1 MSYQSWLDAW
11 NAYKDS
17 KQPVW
22 QYISEHGWDA
32 KTWSWLVPSAAMALL
47 ILAVVVCLAGG
58 AIHKLR
64 VKRAPVEQHAD
75 VVLKKKGDNI
85 PWTLWAIALIFPMLV
100 VMISAT
106 GMGYGPVFIQTGTEP
121 VSFMQYIEQ
130 ATGGRNLTC
139 TQETDW
145 GTSTM
150 STNGYYV
157 PDTGFYQC
165 NAILKD
171 GSTPNLTL
179 HVDQDVREFS
189 LTNAANGQSVLHDA
203 CPSARH

>member
-11 NAYKDS
+11 NAYKDA
-17 KQPVW
+17 KQPVL
-22 QYISEHGWDA
+22 QYIGEHGWDA

-47 ILAVVVCLAGG
+47 ILAVVICLAGG

-75 VVLKKKGDNI
+75 VVLKTKIDNI
-85 PWTLWAIALIFPMLV
+85 PWLLWAVVSFVPLCLTMIAFPA
-100 VMISAT
+100 I
-106 GMGYGPVFIQTGTEP
+106 GFNPVSIQTGQEP
-121 VSFMQYIEQ
+121 VSFTQYVEQ
-130 ATGGRNLTC
+130 ATGTRNLTC
-139 TQETDW
+139 TK
-145 GTSTM
+145 GTSEET
-150 STNGYYV
+150 STIGTHGDAV

-179 HVDQDVREFS
+179 HVDQDAREFS
-189 LTNAANGQSVLHDA
+189 LADAATGQPVVEETRS
-203 CPSARH
+203 

>member
-11 NAYKDS
+11 NVYKDS
-17 KQPVW
+17 KQPIW
-22 QYISEHGWDA
+22 QYVGEHEWDT
-32 KTWSWLVPSAAMALL
+32 KTWLCVVSAILFILL
-47 ILAVVVCLAGG
+47 ALAVVMCLIG
-58 AIHKLR
+58 AIIHMVR

-75 VVLKKKGDNI
+75 VALKKKGDGV
-85 PWTLWAIALIFPMLV
+85 PWALWAIALIFPMLV

-106 GMGYGPVFIQTGTEP
+106 AMEYGPVVIQTGTEP

-130 ATGGRNLTC
+130 ATGSRNLTC

-145 GTSTM
+145 GTSTV

-171 GSTPNLTL
+171 GSTPNLIL
-179 HVDQDVREFS
+179 HVDQDAREFS
-189 LTNAANGQSVLHDA
+189 LTNAATGQTLTEEKQ
-203 CPSARH
+203 P

>member
-75 VVLKKKGDNI
+75 VALKTKIDNI
-85 PWTLWAIALIFPMLV
+85 PGCCGLLCHSSSRFDHDRAPRHRFQ
-100 VMISAT
+100 S
-106 GMGYGPVFIQTGTEP
+106 GFIQTGQEP
-121 VSFMQYIEQ
+121 
-130 ATGGRNLTC
+130 GRSRNMSNKPRAPVTPTC
-139 TQETDW
+139 TK
-145 GTSTM
+145 GTPQDQRRCC
-150 STNGYYV
+150 V
-157 PDTGFYQC
+157 PDTVYQC
-165 NAILKD
+165 NAIL
-171 GSTPNLTL
+171 
-179 HVDQDVREFS
+179 
-189 LTNAANGQSVLHDA
+189 NGRFHPKPD
-203 CPSARH
+203 PARGQGAHTSSR

>member
-11 NAYKDS
+11 NAYKDA
-17 KQPVW
+17 KQPVL

-75 VVLKKKGDNI
+75 VALKTKIDNI
-85 PWTLWAIALIFPMLV
+85 PWLLWAVVPFIPLGLTMIALPAIGFN
-100 VMISAT
+100 
-106 GMGYGPVFIQTGTEP
+106 PVSIQTGQEP
-121 VSFMQYIEQ
+121 VSFTQYVEQ
-130 ATGGRNLTC
+130 ATGTRDLTC
-139 TQETDW
+139 TKARLKTRGDA
-145 GTSTM
+145 
-150 STNGYYV
+150 V

-171 GSTPNLTL
+171 GSIPNLTL
-179 HVDQDVREFS
+179 HVDKGTHEFS
-189 LTNAANGQSVLHDA
+189 LTNAATGQPVTKGKRS
-203 CPSARH
+203 

>member
-1 MSYQSWLDAW
+1 MSYQSWIDAW
-11 NAYKDS
+11 NAHKNA

-47 ILAVVVCLAGG
+47 ILAVVICLAGG

-75 VVLKKKGDNI
+75 VVLKTKSDNI
-85 PWTLWAIALIFPMLV
+85 PWLLWAAVSFVPLCLTMIAFPV
-100 VMISAT
+100 I
-106 GMGYGPVFIQTGTEP
+106 GFNPVSIQTGQEP
-121 VSFMQYIEQ
+121 VSFMQYVEQ
-130 ATGGRNLTC
+130 ATGTRDLTC
-139 TQETDW
+139 TK
-145 GTSTM
+145 GTSEET
-150 STNGYYV
+150 STIGPYEDAV
-157 PDTGFYQC
+157 PATGFYQC

-179 HVDQDVREFS
+179 HVDQEAREFT
-189 LTNAANGQSVLHDA
+189 LADAAAGQPVTEKA
-203 CPSARH
+203 YR